1 MRAPRSN
8 DPVATP
14 LRHCEPQEQPGPHKF
29 KLASHCE
36 PQEIPGGR
44 VLPAP
49 ALLEHQGTLPHRQML
64 LGGPLLGAS
73 VTLGQFIVT
82 QSEGHAPESKKSHAE
97 AHQNQLCNIL
107 HVLQVFSRF
116 QCGAMTR
123 DSRLQGFVGP
133 CVAWGSLTLQGGGH
147 ALHGAHSRII
157 LDH

>member
-1 MRAPRSN
+1 MTQSPSLRAPGTTWSPQTCITASPRKYLV
-8 DPVATP
+8 PATWAHVP
-14 LRHCEPQEQPGPHKF
+14 CTM
-29 KLASHCE
+29 
-36 PQEIPGGR
+36 
-44 VLPAP
+44 
-49 ALLEHQGTLPHRQML
+49 ALLEHQVTLPHHQML